1 MASTKKP
8 LSRKVKASTSKPPKQ
23 SSLLNVVDKA
33 FVSLTESHKKIK
45 SMTVALSG
53 GVDSV
58 VLLHLLCSLQKK
70 HRFTLN
76 ATHVHHG
83 LSKNADKWVK
93 FCVRLCA
100 KLSIPLDVHYVK
112 LPQKKSL
119 GIEAEAR
126 QLRYEKL
133 LQSKSGLIV
142 LAHHADDQAETFLL
156 QLIRGAG
163 VKGLSSMAHFDDT
176 RKLWRPLLNTSRTDI
191 EKYAKQHK
199 LKWVEDESNLNTDFD
214 RNFIRSKV
222 LPILK
227 NRFSHIIKVIYRSSS
242 HLAEAQ
248 DLLDD
253 LAKLD
258 LKKHLESINYRHKLQ
273 VKTLNKLSLSR
284 AKNVLRYW
292 LEMNNQLMPSKDLL
306 DELLRQV
313 LTAKNDTILKIE
325 ISKDYEIRRY
335 KDEIYLVQKNQQTHK
350 NYEIVWNGEPEILL
364 PNGSKLKFKKVKGK
378 GISLEK
384 IKDKNLVIS
393 NRKGGEFFKPDSK
406 RPTKKLKQLLQES
419 DLPPW
424 ARENLPLI
432 FVGDELAL
440 VPTFGTDIKFQT
452 MPKELGLEV
461 FFVDDENNVASV
473 QQMIGYQR

>member
-1 MASTKKP
+1 MVSTKKL
-8 LSRKVKASTSKPPKQ
+8 LSRKAKVPTSNQTKK

-33 FVSLTESHKKIK
+33 FVDLTQSYKKIK

-58 VLLHLLCSLQKK
+58 VLLHLLHLLQKK
-70 HRFTLN
+70 HHFTLN
-76 ATHVHHG
+76 ATHVNHG

-93 FCVRLCA
+93 FCEKLCRD
-100 KLSIPLDVHYVK
+100 LTVPLDVHYVK

-119 GIEAEAR
+119 GIEGEAR

-133 LQSKSGLIV
+133 LQSKSDLVV

-176 RKLWRPLLNTSRTDI
+176 RKLWRPILNQSRSDI
-191 EKYAKQHK
+191 ESYAKQHK
-199 LKWVEDESNLNTDFD
+199 LKWVEDESNQNTDFD
-214 RNFIRSKV
+214 RNFVRSKV
-222 LPILK
+222 LPILN
-227 NRFSHIIKVIYRSSS
+227 NRFNHIIKVISRSST

-248 DLLDD
+248 NLLDD

-258 LKKHLESINYRHKLQ
+258 LKNYLKSIKYKHKLQ
-273 VKTLNKLSLSR
+273 VNTLNKLSLTR

-292 LEMNNQLMPSKDLL
+292 LEMNDQLMPSKDLL

-313 LTAKNDTILKIE
+313 LTAKKDAALKIE
-325 ISKDYEIRRY
+325 LSKEFEIRRY
-335 KDEIYLVQKNQQTHK
+335 KDDIYLVQKNKKTNK
-350 NYEIVWNGEPEILL
+350 NYEIVWKGESEILL
-364 PNGSKLKFKKVKGK
+364 PNGSKLKFKKVKGS

-384 IKDKNLVIS
+384 IKDKKLIIS
-393 NRKGGEFFKPDSK
+393 NRHGGELFKPDSK
-406 RPTKKLKQLLQES
+406 RPTKKIKQLLQES

-424 ARENLPLI
+424 GREKLPLI
-432 FVGDELAL
+432 FINNDLAC
-440 VPTFGTDIKFQT
+440 VPFFGVDVKCQT
-452 MPKELGLEV
+452 KPKEEGLEIIW
-461 FFVDDENNVASV
+461 DT
-473 QQMIGYQR
+473 

>member
-1 MASTKKP
+1 MASSKKP
-8 LSRKVKASTSKPPKQ
+8 LSNKVKASTSKKTKQ
-23 SSLLNVVDKA
+23 SSLLNEVDKT
-33 FVSLTESHKKIK
+33 FVSLNQSYKKIK

-58 VLLHLLCSLQKK
+58 VLLYLLHSLQKK
-70 HRFTLN
+70 HGFTLN

-83 LSKNADKWVK
+83 LSKHADKWAK
-93 FCVRLCA
+93 FCEKLCA
-100 KLSIPLDVHYVK
+100 KLSVPLDVHYVK

-119 GIEAEAR
+119 GTEGEAR

-133 LQSKSGLIV
+133 LQSKSDLVV

-176 RKLWRPLLNTSRTDI
+176 RKLWRPLLNTSRIDI
-191 EKYAKQHK
+191 EKYAKQQK
-199 LKWVEDESNLNTDFD
+199 LKWIEDESNLNTDFD

-227 NRFSHIIKVIYRSSS
+227 NRFNHIIKVISRSSV

-248 DLLDD
+248 NLLDD

-258 LKKHLESINYRHKLQ
+258 LKSYLISNKYKHKLQ
-273 VKTLNKLSLSR
+273 VKSFNKLSLTR

-292 LEMNNQLMPSKDLL
+292 LEMNDQLMPSKDLL

-313 LTAKNDTILKIE
+313 LHAKKDAELKIE
-325 ISKDYEIRRY
+325 LSKDYEIRRY
-335 KDEIYLVQKNQQTHK
+335 KDEIYLVQKNQKTHK

-364 PNGSKLKFKKVKGK
+364 PNGTKLKFKKVKGK

-384 IKDKNLVIS
+384 MKNKKLIIS
-393 NRKGGEFFKPDSK
+393 NRKGGESFKPDLK
-406 RPTKKLKQLLQES
+406 RPTKKIKQILQES

-424 ARENLPLI
+424 ERENLPLI
-432 FVGDELAL
+432 FVGDELAS
-440 VPTFGTDIKFQT
+440 VPSFGVDIKFQASF
-452 MPKELGLEV
+452 KEAGLDV
-461 FFVDDENNVASV
+461 FL
-473 QQMIGYQR
+473 